1 MTNNTILIVEDDP
14 GIRKYLEETL
24 IENRFT
30 IQSTGEGTKA
40 LEMVESFLPDLVLL
54 DLKLPDIAGE
64 TVCKQITKDYPNI
77 AIIILTA
84 KDTTADIVEGLD
96 LGADDYITKPFT
108 TEELLARVKARLRS
122 KGTIDNTLKVG
133 DLELNTTTFHVA
145 RNGNEVKL
153 TPQEFKLLSYLMA
166 NKNQVLTREMILN
179 RIWEHSQDV
188 ETRVVDVYIGYLR
201 KKIDTS
207 GYKKLIHS
215 LRGFGY
221 VMRD

>member
-1 MTNNTILIVEDDP
+1 M
-14 GIRKYLEETL
+14 
-24 IENRFT
+24 
-30 IQSTGEGTKA
+30 
-40 LEMVESFLPDLVLL
+40 LPVA
-54 DLKLPDIAGE
+54 P
-64 TVCKQITKDYPNI
+64 
-77 AIIILTA
+77 
-84 KDTTADIVEGLD
+84 
-96 LGADDYITKPFT
+96 
-108 TEELLARVKARLRS
+108 RLRS
-122 KGTIDNTLKVG
+122 LAFTRAISSSV
-133 DLELNTTTFHVA
+133 V
-145 RNGNEVKL
+145 NGSEVKL

-207 GYKKLIHS
+207 GRKKLIHS

>member
-1 MTNNTILIVEDDP
+1 MTNNSILIVEDDA
-14 GIRKYLEETL
+14 GIRKYLEEIL

-30 IQSTGEGTKA
+30 IQSTAEGTKA
-40 LEMVESFLPDLVLL
+40 LEMVESFMPDLILL

-64 TVCKQITKDYPNI
+64 TVCKQIAKDYPNI

-84 KDTTADIVEGLD
+84 KDATANIVEGLD
-96 LGADDYITKPFT
+96 LGADDYVTKPFT
-108 TEELLARVKARLRS
+108 TEELIARVKARLRS
-122 KGTIDNTLKVG
+122 RGATGNTLKVG
-133 DLELNTTTFHVA
+133 DLELNTQTFHVA
-145 RNGNEVKL
+145 RNGSEVKL

-207 GYKKLIHS
+207 GRKKLIHS

>member
-1 MTNNTILIVEDDP
+1 MMNNTILIVEDDP
-14 GIRKYLEETL
+14 GIRKYLEEIL

-30 IQSTGEGTKA
+30 VQSTGEGTKA
-40 LEMVESFLPDLVLL
+40 LDLVESLIPDLILL
-54 DLKLPDIAGE
+54 DLKLPDISGE
-64 TVCKQITKDYPNI
+64 TICKQITKDYPSI

-84 KDTTADIVEGLD
+84 KDTTSDIVEGLN

-108 TEELLARVKARLRS
+108 TEELLARVKARLRN
-122 KGTIDNTLKVG
+122 KGAVDNSLKVG
-133 DLELNTTTFHVA
+133 DLELDTKTFYVA
-145 RNGNEVKL
+145 RNGREIKL

-207 GYKKLIHS
+207 GRKKLIHS